1 MPHRHRCDF
10 ARGGFE
16 RLAAGH
22 AFVGVILEQQGARR
36 GKRSRA
42 VFRNQRLEIRAT
54 AQRGML
60 FEARRDPAGGGF
72 HHGGIDG
79 FVANFGDGLFEKRI
93 ENWISIRILRRH
105 LISPM

>member
-1 MPHRHRCDF
+1 MPHGHRRDF
-10 ARGGFE
+10 TRGGFE

-22 AFVGVILEQQGARR
+22 AFVRVIVEQQGARF

-42 VFRNQRLEIRAT
+42 VLRNQRLEIRAT
-54 AQRGML
+54 AQHGVL
-60 FEARRDPAGGGF
+60 FKARRDPAGGGF

-79 FVANFGDGLFEKRI
+79 FVANFSDGLFEKRI
-93 ENWISIRILRRH
+93 EDWISVRILRRH